1 MKKISTLLVFL
12 FCAQVYGTTYTW
24 IGTTSSNW
32 ATASN
37 WSPAVVPTSTDDIVV
52 NALSS
57 ATNNLTLDQNRAI
70 KSLTISAGKT
80 VNLGTFTLTLTS
92 ALTCSSGNV
101 NNGKIMST
109 VPIAVSLSTA
119 NFAVQTDLIGNGAGS
134 ISSSTFNNTYMI
146 TDIVDINNSTFGN
159 IGSIILSS
167 SFSSSAYVNTCTF
180 NASPTFVNRSFSS
193 LWFGGNNFNTSIMVS
208 SIQSGSLYFA
218 HISAAVNSFN
228 NNSTINVGPDGFSKG
243 SLILRDVLFDNPNN
257 SGTLENILT
266 LTGDVNFYIQG
277 GTYKTKINFKAPKIF
292 LNGGTFLGVTVIEQT
307 GSTKPVIPYLENL
320 TFQGPTTLKCSGTA
334 NFDIGKDL
342 ASSIVFANSLTL
354 ISTSTGRLR
363 LGLQGN
369 VQIKGDLVNNAN
381 DPFRDNYGT
390 VTFNGTNDQQLTGN
404 AYKFTNFT
412 IDKPGKSLLAFA
424 NVDFVKN
431 LDASITTLGFTAG
444 KLVPQSTYTV
454 TFNDAS
460 SLGDLIGTGS
470 VEGEARYRGFG
481 NAWIPISSGSTMAL
495 LGLNNTGTV
504 DNTFIVKA
512 SSTDAYINNASSNV
526 LCKLEKCYFITVDRT
541 NTSIANTLTAVLYY
555 NNCNNTDNFNAK
567 RVMLYNYATSLWD
580 MNYSG
585 SVVLGLT
592 ATNNFTIPAA
602 ETRSLRIT
610 SGNYGEKLALNTA
623 ELPRFK
629 IVTDAGFQN
638 SINTRSFY
646 SSATGTNAGILE
658 LTPNYI
664 AASTKMDFVYN
675 LHNPKD
681 TNQYGQLKVTLD
693 ANYNI
698 VETDGI
704 WLKPAGKQY
713 VRLVPNEHYLLE
725 TTRKIKITHL
735 ELLDALFMPMQGIGT
750 VTCPNDLN
758 RNYSDAYDYNEF
770 GNVVAATRSYFDLF
784 GKVVQTQGMNIADQ
798 KIVATQHVYDRL
810 GRATVSTLPVVLTL
824 TDFCYQPNLF
834 SDNTGQ
840 PYSYDDF
847 EKTNVITDAGSINNP
862 NTVGGQSTANTLGWY
877 YSNNNTLEPYT
888 PTSAYPFSL
897 LDYGDRS
904 GGVVVR
910 ASAPGD
916 AIRMGTGKESLVATL
931 PVFDE
936 MSDYLKK
943 REFYVPSNTT
953 NYDGASG
960 LLTKNVLQDGNGKQ
974 FVTISDPSGLVLAS
988 CDVDGTLGTPI
999 SVKYNLYESNY
1010 SIELIACG
1018 GTTGTTCVTSDPRY
1032 IPINSGT
1039 PTSSPFQIV
1048 PDGSTPIEDEIIKVY
1063 MGTTIGGSFSKI
1075 YEGTVLEYNK
1085 TQPRMSIAINKILR
1099 IYTAKPNVKFKVSYT
1114 NAEVCKSRKLY
1125 MDYKKQV
1132 TSTTYIDDIKL
1143 KYAIVPKPTGGVNY
1157 PQYFV
1162 EGTIGDYYG
1171 PDRNYPLQYLSE
1183 TESLYNY
1190 FYLQSSSGRTAPID
1204 AVRAIT
1210 TGYNP
1215 IYWNGQY
1222 YDNYIGLF
1230 MPLDNNPEG
1239 HYDYLG
1245 KSAEQFN
1252 NGLSR
1257 NTHWTL
1263 FQSGNDNFPIFLSD
1277 EPFELVFST
1286 NGSAIVT
1293 KTVSCSAATLP
1304 DFTNP
1309 TNYVDFQ
1316 VTNASDVISLTAK
1329 GGTAT
1334 ITNLVTNAVVYN
1346 NTTMPVPPAKATT
1359 TLVPGFYRATF
1370 ASGDFNVENK
1380 LHYKDFTYYYYDDK
1394 GQLTNLISPKGVIYG
1409 DVNKP
1414 DSKYT
1419 TSYTYNSKGQLLSEV
1434 HPDRGTTENLYRAD
1448 GLLTISQNAQQK
1460 AEGKCSY
1467 INYDSYDRVAEVGE
1481 YNLTANSRVFANM
1494 LQWEKGTYTGTAL
1507 NPNNSVSN
1515 SGTEKTIYTYSGIAS
1530 ANGMNTQT
1538 NTRGQV
1544 SKTQKGTMFT
1554 MCSYDHYGRMKTVA
1568 KTVSAGDFFVNYT
1581 YTGSG
1586 ELRSSQHFKYF
1597 TSYSHKHTYLYDA
1610 ADRVKSYYFNNTASA
1625 NISLSSPT
1633 ASYSYYLHGGLKRKE
1648 LGGKLQGLDYIYTL
1662 QGWLK
1667 GINLPPT
1674 TNTHGFTDVKSA
1686 SGFQN
1691 DLFVASYDYYAG
1703 DYSNAT
1709 VNYTSPTA
1717 LPAITSP
1724 YYDGT
1729 IRSIAY
1735 EHNGAASPGAKTYAF
1750 TYDDKYRL
1758 KTASYG
1764 SYSWATKAF
1773 TANNA
1778 YAVGNLNYDAHGNIM
1793 SMTQIGADGVYQGPS
1808 DDFNYTYT
1816 GSGNQL
1822 SKVEGGPNGQ
1832 GVRPVKRN
1840 YSYDAIGRMISE
1852 ENGTLKYYSYNSD
1865 DQVVA
1870 VYSDVA
1876 KTKYIQ
1882 AYTYDENAS
1891 LYSVFNYATD
1901 GITITKKTWY
1911 INIDGTEPVVYTQ
1924 DVAGGGGAVLEQIPL
1939 HSLNREGVYYKQL
1952 NETRYEITDHLG
1964 NVRSTFKE
1972 GTNGAVIQL
1981 SLSEYDPY
1989 GQPFASIIS
1998 SPAYPY
2004 GYQGQFSTWDGNLRE
2019 NQFELRNYDPEIG
2032 RWKITDPYDQYHCAY
2047 AAMDNDP
2054 INTVDPDGGL
2064 SWPPP
2069 KVGSK
2074 AATMTTMAVSYG
2086 NKVTVGVSHLITG
2099 TFSLLS
2105 RMDKFFEGDDGGAK
2119 YGKAI
2124 ASITPA
2130 QSIANGVSYLRSGTD
2145 TDGNKTN
2152 GAKVAI
2158 DLVIELPL
2166 GKLVKGFK
2174 VSKGIFIAEKIKKSS
2189 KLLSW
2194 GNTTKGHLAKHGNVL
2209 GFGNYSVNQLQHWR
2223 MQDLLKAALNKLY
2236 NKANPALT
2244 RVGKWHQHDNA
2255 IMYISQGKMVVTEAN
2270 GTFITVI
2277 NKTSN
2282 NWYQMAVPIQHSPL
2296 W

>member
-12 FCAQVYGTTYTW
+12 FCVQVHATTYTW
-24 IGTTSSNW
+24 LGTTSSNW
-32 ATASN
+32 TTTSN

-52 NALSS
+52 NASSS
-57 ATNNLTLDQNRAI
+57 ATNNLTLDQNRTI

-92 ALTCSSGNV
+92 ALTCSSGSV
-101 NNGKIMST
+101 NNGKITST
-109 VPIAVSLSTA
+109 VPIAVNLSTA
-119 NFAVQTDLIGNGAGS
+119 NFMAQVDLLGNGT
-134 ISSSTFNNTYMI
+134 STSAYATYGNTYKLANFS
-146 TDIVDINNSTFGN
+146 TINNSSFNAVGTISNGASVN
-159 IGSIILSS
+159 IN
-167 SFSSSAYVNTCTF
+167 YCTF
-180 NASPTFVNRSFSS
+180 NAVTTFLNSS
-193 LWFGGNNFNTSIMVS
+193 NVFCTLSANNFNANALF
-208 SIQSGSLYFA
+208 GSNSEGMFFFYNIGNDMNTFYNNA
-218 HISAAVNSFN
+218 TIGIS
-228 NNSTINVGPDGFSKG
+228 PDGFSNGQIVLNVATFKNPTSSTTAENVLNMTG
-243 SLILRDVLFDNPNN
+243 SASLFL
-257 SGTLENILT
+257 SGASFENK
-266 LTGDVNFYIQG
+266 V
-277 GTYKTKINFKAPKIF
+277 NFKAPSVYLTHGNFTSNVI
-292 LNGGTFLGVTVIEQT
+292 IEQT
-307 GSTKPVIPYLENL
+307 GNSVLTTNPINENL
-320 TFQGPTTLKCSGTA
+320 VFQGATTLKCSGSSD
-334 NFDIGKDL
+334 FIIG
-342 ASSIVFANSLTL
+342 NSTNGNIIFGNNLTL
-354 ISTSTGRLR
+354 ISTAIGRVKVGLKANVQ
-363 LGLQGN
+363 LQGN
-369 VQIKGDLVNNAN
+369 VTNNAN

-390 VTFNGTNDQQLTGN
+390 VTFNGTNDQQLTGST
-404 AYKFTNFT
+404 YKFTNFT
-412 IDKPGKSLLAFA
+412 INKPNKSMQAYA
-424 NVDFVKN
+424 NIELVKQI
-431 LDASITTLGFTAG
+431 DASPNTLNFTAG
-444 KLVPQSTYTV
+444 KLVPQTGYNV
-454 TFNDAS
+454 TIEGSPNQPDNGWGGATIE
-460 SLGDLIGTGS
+460 GDVS
-470 VEGEARYRGFG
+470 YRGFG
-481 NAWIPISSGSTMAL
+481 STYIPISSGVTKAL

-504 DNTFIVKA
+504 DNTFVIKI
-512 SSTDAYINNASSNV
+512 SSTDTYANNSSSNT
-526 LCKLEKCYFITVDRT
+526 LAKLEKCYFFTLDRT
-541 NTSIANTLTAVLYY
+541 NTAIANTVSVIL
-555 NNCNNTDNFNAK
+555 NNLSCNKDDNFNAK
-567 RVMLYNYATSLWD
+567 RVMVYNYTTSLWD
-580 MNYSG
+580 MNYTG
-585 SVVLGLT
+585 FVFLGFT
-592 ATNNFTIPAA
+592 ATNPITIPAA
-602 ETRSLRIT
+602 ETRSLRVT
-610 SGNYGEKLALNTA
+610 SGNYGEKLALNTT

-638 SINTRSFY
+638 SINTKSFY

-664 AASTKMDFVYN
+664 ASGAKMDFVYN
-675 LHNPKD
+675 IHNPKD

-704 WLKPAGKQY
+704 WLKPAGKPY
-713 VRLVPNEHYLLE
+713 IRLIPNEHYVLE

-758 RNYSDAYDYNEF
+758 RNYSDAYGYDEF

-1075 YEGTVLEYNK
+1075 YEGTVSEYNK

-1346 NTTMPVPPAKATT
+1346 NTTMPVPPGKATT

-1434 HPDRGTTENLYRAD
+1434 HPDRGTTENLYRTD
-1448 GLLTISQNAQQK
+1448 GLLTVSQNAQQK

-1610 ADRVKSYYFNNTASA
+1610 ADRVKSYYFNNTASS
-1625 NISLSSPT
+1625 NISLSSAT

-1729 IRSIAY
+1729 VRSIAY

-1989 GQPFASIIS
+1989 GQPFASIVS

-2019 NQFELRNYDPEIG
+2019 NRFELRNYDPEIG

-2064 SWPPP
+2064 AWPP

-2086 NKVTVGVSHLITG
+2086 NKVSIGVSHLITG
-2099 TFSLLS
+2099 TFSVLS

-2223 MQDLLKAALNKLY
+2223 MQDLLKAAINKLY